1 MRKEQEKKHE
11 NSTELQKPKVEAKF
25 YNNNRKCDWMYIYTY
40 TPISK
45 IKIVQQKLST
55 VDWPNEQRKHK
66 SVSTRTKL
74 KHKLENK
81 TKARCQLGNKAMKIK
96 LTKCWQEKKERI
108 DMQI

>member
-1 MRKEQEKKHE
+1 MEEEREKKKKKKKE
-11 NSTELQKPKVEAKF
+11 NSTELQRTNVEAEVYK
-25 YNNNRKCDWMYIYTY
+25 NNKKCDWIYTYTY

-74 KHKLENK
+74 IK
-81 TKARCQLGNKAMKIK
+81 TPTGKQK
-96 LTKCWQEKKERI
+96 
-108 DMQI
+108 

>member
-1 MRKEQEKKHE
+1 MKEKRGGGREE
-11 NSTELQKPKVEAKF
+11 NSTELQKPNVEAGV
-25 YNNNRKCDWMYIYTY
+25 YNNNSKCDWIYTYTY

-74 KHKLENK
+74 IK
-81 TKARCQLGNKAMKIK
+81 TPTGKQK
-96 LTKCWQEKKERI
+96 
-108 DMQI
+108 